1 MTTSEFDT
9 LNRMIDQY
17 SKTKK
22 FGSVTE
28 LLSEITDQLVL
39 EFISILP
46 KYRTPEEIISKLQYI
61 RDNVVERDCPTCIE
75 NEKIATEKENKTMQE
90 LNHYEE

>member
-9 LNRMIDQY
+9 LNKMIDNY
-17 SKTKK
+17 SKTHK
-22 FGSVTE
+22 FNSVTE
-28 LLSEITDQLVL
+28 LLSEITDKTVL

-61 RDNVVERDCPTCIE
+61 RDSVVERDCPTCIE
-75 NEKIATEKENKTMQE
+75 NEKIATEKEKKTIKE